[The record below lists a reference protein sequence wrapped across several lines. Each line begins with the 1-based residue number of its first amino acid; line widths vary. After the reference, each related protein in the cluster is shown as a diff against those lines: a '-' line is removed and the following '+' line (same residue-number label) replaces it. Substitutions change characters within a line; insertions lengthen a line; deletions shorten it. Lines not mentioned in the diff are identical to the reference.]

1 MASENNTTEKVDY
14 TKNLKE
20 AGEFVNDKVKPL
32 IAKVITSKSSVKEA
46 LDKVARVREDLTRQ
60 AQEELQR
67 KEEEEK
73 ALAQDVLQ
81 EENAQPSV
89 EVEETEEEQVVEEV
103 APVEKEEVKEEV
115 VEQKKPEAPAK
126 PKVEQKP
133 VQQKLSQPRTYI
145 NPDAQIGGRRDGQRP
160 QQQGN
165 FQQRPQGDRPRRPGA
180 PQGQQGG
187 YQQRPQGGTQT
198 RVFEAPPQNGANN
211 QFKKDNKKKQTSVKD
226 DNKKGLSKRDLLKKG
241 YVYEGGD
248 DEDGQIRHVKVRK
261 ANKKENFTPQAIVIE
276 HAIINTDPVAIKV
289 LSEKIGKTSTEIV
302 KKLFDMGKFATI
314 NDSIDF
320 ETAEFVALEYGIT
333 LELKQ
338 DTTAEDKLN
347 ELTHVEYGEEKMK
360 KRPPIVTIMG
370 HVDHGKTSLLDY
382 IRKSNVARGE
392 AGGITQHIGA
402 YSIEVNG
409 EKITFL
415 DTPGHQAFTAMRMRG
430 ANVTDIAVIVV
441 AADDGIMPQTVE
453 AINHAKNAGV
463 SIIIAANK
471 IDKPTAN
478 LENLKQQLAAHDVL
492 VEEWGGDVMMCPVSA
507 KTGQGVPELLEG
519 ILLVAE
525 VLDLKAVEDCPAQ
538 GSIIEAR
545 LDKGLGPVATVLVQ
559 SGTLHVSDYVV
570 AGTSIGKIR
579 SMTDFTGKRV
589 KEAKPSFAAQ
599 VQGFT
604 EVPNA
609 GDKLV
614 VVSDEKLAKEVAAER
629 AAKER
634 IEMQNRT
641 ASAKTLEDM
650 FKNVSDEE
658 VKSLAV
664 IIKADVQ
671 GSAEAMKQSL
681 LEISDKMKDDNVK
694 ISIIH
699 AGVGAISEG
708 DVNLAYTSGALILAF
723 NVKAEPKA
731 RQLAER
737 SSIEIRYYRVI
748 YEAIEDIQSALK
760 GMLAPVYKEE
770 IVGHA
775 EVRAT
780 FRISGVGVIA
790 GCYVTDGKVA
800 RTNKAR
806 LIRDN
811 IVVFDGNI
819 ASLKREK
826 SDAKEVASGYECGI
840 GLEKYGDIKE
850 GDVIEAYDMIQVK
863 NE

>member
-1 MASENNTTEKVDY
+1 
-14 TKNLKE
+14 
-20 AGEFVNDKVKPL
+20 
-32 IAKVITSKSSVKEA
+32 
-46 LDKVARVREDLTRQ
+46 
-60 AQEELQR
+60 
-67 KEEEEK
+67 
-73 ALAQDVLQ
+73 
-81 EENAQPSV
+81 
-89 EVEETEEEQVVEEV
+89 
-103 APVEKEEVKEEV
+103 
-115 VEQKKPEAPAK
+115 
-126 PKVEQKP
+126 
-133 VQQKLSQPRTYI
+133 
-145 NPDAQIGGRRDGQRP
+145 
-160 QQQGN
+160 
-165 FQQRPQGDRPRRPGA
+165 
-180 PQGQQGG
+180 
-187 YQQRPQGGTQT
+187 
-198 RVFEAPPQNGANN
+198 
-211 QFKKDNKKKQTSVKD
+211 
-226 DNKKGLSKRDLLKKG
+226 
-241 YVYEGGD
+241 
-248 DEDGQIRHVKVRK
+248 
-261 ANKKENFTPQAIVIE
+261 
-276 HAIINTDPVAIKV
+276 
-289 LSEKIGKTSTEIV
+289 
-302 KKLFDMGKFATI
+302 
-314 NDSIDF
+314 
-320 ETAEFVALEYGIT
+320 
-333 LELKQ
+333 
-338 DTTAEDKLN
+338 
-347 ELTHVEYGEEKMK
+347 
-360 KRPPIVTIMG
+360 MG

-463 SIIIAANK
+463 AIIIAANK

-478 LENLKQQLAAHDVL
+478 VENLKQQLAAHDIL
-492 VEEWGGDVMMCPVSA
+492 VEEWGGDVMLCPVSA

-525 VLDLKAVEDCPAQ
+525 VLDLKAVEDSPAQ

-570 AGTSIGKIR
+570 AGTCIGKIR

-599 VQGFT
+599 VQGFS

-634 IEMQNRT
+634 LEMQNRT
-641 ASAKTLEDM
+641 AGAKTLEDM
-650 FKNVSDEE
+650 FKDASSEE

-708 DVNLAYTSGALILAF
+708 DVNLAYTSNALILAF

-731 RQLAER
+731 RQLAEK

-748 YEAIEDIQSALK
+748 YEAIEDITAALK
-760 GMLAPVYKEE
+760 GMLAPVFKEE

-780 FRISGVGVIA
+780 FRISGVGIIA
-790 GCYVTDGKVA
+790 GCYVTDGKIS

-811 IVVFDGNI
+811 IVVFDGDI

-826 SDAKEVASGYECGI
+826 SDAKDVASGYECGI
-840 GLEKYGDIKE
+840 GLEKFGDIKE
-850 GDVIEAYDMIQVK
+850 GDIIEAYEMIQVK

>member
-89 EVEETEEEQVVEEV
+89 EVEETEEEHVVEEV

-133 VQQKLSQPRTYI
+133 VQQKPSQPRTYI

>member
-1 MASENNTTEKVDY
+1 MANENNTTEKVDY

-20 AGEFVNDKVKPL
+20 ISEFVNDKVKPL
-32 IAKVITSKSSVKEA
+32 IAKVISSKSNVKDA
-46 LDKVARVREDLTRQ
+46 LDKVALVKAELTRQ
-60 AQEELQR
+60 VQEELQR

-73 ALAQDVLQ
+73 ALSYDAAR
-81 EENAQPSV
+81 EENSQTSV
-89 EVEETEEEQVVEEV
+89 STAEQTEVETVQPETDAIQNTPEQAAEEKTETPAPV
-103 APVEKEEVKEEV
+103 APKAEI
-115 VEQKKPEAPAK
+115 
-126 PKVEQKP
+126 KP
-133 VQQKLSQPRTYI
+133 VQKPAQPRTYI
-145 NPDAQIGGRRDGQRP
+145 NPDAKIGGKRDSQRP
-160 QQQGN
+160 QGG
-165 FQQRPQGDRPRRPGA
+165 FAQRPQGDRPRRPAG
-180 PQGQQGG
+180 QGGQGGQGG
-187 YQQRPQGGTQT
+187 YAQRPQSGMQT
-198 RVFEAPPQNGANN
+198 RVFDTPPQQNANN
-211 QFKKDNKKKQTSVKD
+211 QFKKDNKKKQNGGAKD

-248 DEDGQIRHVKVRK
+248 DEDGQIRHVKVRR
-261 ANKKENFTPQAIVIE
+261 ANKKETFTPQAIVIE

-320 ETAEFVALEYGIT
+320 ETAEFVALDYGIT

-347 ELTHVEYGEEKMK
+347 ELTHVEYGEDKLK
-360 KRPPIVTIMG
+360 RRPPIVTIMG

-415 DTPGHQAFTAMRMRG
+415 DTPGHQAFTAMRRRG

-453 AINHAKNAGV
+453 AINHAKDAGV

-614 VVSDEKLAKEVAAER
+614 VVGDEKLAKEVAAER

-708 DVNLAYTSGALILAF
+708 DVNLAYTSNAIILAF

-780 FRISGVGVIA
+780 FRISGVGMIA

-811 IVVFDGNI
+811 IVVFEGNI

-840 GLEKYGDIKE
+840 GLEKFGDIKE
-850 GDVIEAYDMIQVK
+850 GDVIEAFEMIQVK

>member
-1 MASENNTTEKVDY
+1 MANENNTTEKVDY

-20 AGEFVNDKVKPL
+20 VGAFVNDKVKPL
-32 IAKVITSKSSVKEA
+32 IGRVISSKASVKET
-46 LDKVARVREDLTRQ
+46 LDKIARVKEELTRQ

-67 KEEEEK
+67 IEEEEK
-73 ALAQDVLQ
+73 ALARDAATD
-81 EENAQPSV
+81 NDRPSV
-89 EVEETEEEQVVEEV
+89 EEPEEVVEE
-103 APVEKEEVKEEV
+103 AKPEVKEEV
-115 VEQKKPEAPAK
+115 KAAEPSRPAAEKKP
-126 PKVEQKP
+126 VQKP
-133 VQQKLSQPRTYI
+133 VQPRTYI
-145 NPDAQIGGRRDGQRP
+145 NPEAKIGGRREG
-160 QQQGN
+160 
-165 FQQRPQGDRPRRPGA
+165 QRPQGDRPRRPGA
-180 PQGQQGG
+180 PGQQGG

-198 RVFEAPPQNGANN
+198 RVFEVPPQQGANS
-211 QFKKDNKKKQTSVKD
+211 QYKKDNKKKQTGAKD

-241 YVYEGGD
+241 YVYEDGD
-248 DEDGQIRHVKVRK
+248 DEEGQVRHVKVRK
-261 ANKKENFTPQAIVIE
+261 QGKKEIFTPQAIVIE
-276 HAIINTDPVAIKV
+276 HAVINTDPVAIKV
-289 LSEKIGKTSTEIV
+289 LSEKIGKSSTEIV

-320 ETAEFVALEYGIT
+320 ETAEFVALDYGIT

-360 KRPPIVTIMG
+360 RRPPIVTIMG

-478 LENLKQQLAAHDVL
+478 LESLKQQLAAHDVL

-559 SGTLHVSDYVV
+559 NGTLHVSDYVV
-570 AGTSIGKIR
+570 AGTCVGKIR

-708 DVNLAYTSGALILAF
+708 DVNLAYTSNAIILAF

-780 FRISGVGVIA
+780 FRISGVGTIA

-811 IVVFDGNI
+811 IVVFDGDI

-840 GLEKYGDIKE
+840 GLEKFGDIKE
-850 GDVIEAYDMIQVK
+850 GDVIEAYEMIQVK

>member
-1 MASENNTTEKVDY
+1 MGSENNTTEKVDY

-20 AGEFVNDKVKPL
+20 VGDFVNDKVKPL
-32 IAKVITSKSSVKEA
+32 ISKVVASKSSVKDA
-46 LDKVARVREDLTRQ
+46 LDKVARIKAELTRQ

-73 ALAQDVLQ
+73 ALARDAAR
-81 EENAQPSV
+81 EESDLPTV
-89 EVEETEEEQVVEEV
+89 EAEAEDQVEEKAEEAVV
-103 APVEKEEVKEEV
+103 EVKEEV
-115 VEQKKPEAPAK
+115 KLAPAEETPA
-126 PKVEQKP
+126 PKAEEKP
-133 VQQKLSQPRTYI
+133 VQKPSQPRTYI
-145 NPDAQIGGRRDGQRP
+145 NPEAHIGGRRDGQRP
-160 QQQGN
+160 QSN
-165 FQQRPQGDRPRRPGA
+165 FNNQRPQGDRPRRPGT
-180 PQGQQGG
+180 PVGQNG
-187 YQQRPQGGTQT
+187 YQRPQGGTQT
-198 RVFEAPPQNGANN
+198 RVFEAPPQAGANN
-211 QFKKDNKKKQTSVKD
+211 QFKKDNKKKQTGAKD

-241 YVYEGGD
+241 YVYEGGE
-248 DEDGQIRHVKVRK
+248 DEDGQVRHVKVRR
-261 ANKKENFTPQAIVIE
+261 ANKKESFTPQAIVIE
-276 HAIINTDPVAIKV
+276 HAVINTDPVAIKV

-320 ETAEFVALEYGIT
+320 ETAEFVALDYGIT
-333 LELKQ
+333 LELKL

-347 ELTHVEYGEEKMK
+347 ELTHVEYSQDKLK

-402 YSIEVNG
+402 YSIEING

-415 DTPGHQAFTAMRMRG
+415 DTPGHQAFTAMRRRG

-453 AINHAKNAGV
+453 AINHAKDAGV

-478 LENLKQQLAAHDVL
+478 LENLKQQLAAHDIL

-570 AGTSIGKIR
+570 AGTCIGKIR
-579 SMTDFTGKRV
+579 SMTDFTGKRI

-614 VVSDEKLAKEVAAER
+614 VVGDEKLAKEVAAER
-629 AAKER
+629 AAKEKL
-634 IEMQNRT
+634 EMQNRT

-708 DVNLAYTSGALILAF
+708 DVNLAYTSNAIILAF

-780 FRISGVGVIA
+780 FRISGVGLIA
-790 GCYVTDGKVA
+790 GCYVTDGKIA
-800 RTNKAR
+800 RANKAR

-811 IVVFDGNI
+811 IVVFDGEI

-826 SDAKEVASGYECGI
+826 SDAKDVASGYECGV
-840 GLEKYGDIKE
+840 GLEKFGDIKV
-850 GDVIEAYDMIQVK
+850 GDVIEAYEMIQVK

>member
-1 MASENNTTEKVDY
+1 MANENNTTEKVDY

-20 AGEFVNDKVKPL
+20 VGVFVNDKVKPL
-32 IAKVITSKSSVKEA
+32 IGRVIASKTSVKEA
-46 LDKVARVREDLTRQ
+46 LDKIARVKEDLTRQ

-73 ALAQDVLQ
+73 ALAPDAASD
-81 EENAQPSV
+81 ENQPSV
-89 EVEETEEEQVVEEV
+89 EEHEEEKAEVEEV
-103 APVEKEEVKEEV
+103 AEKAVEEVKPEVKEET
-115 VEQKKPEAPAK
+115 KPEAPAK
-126 PKVEQKP
+126 PVAEQKP
-133 VQQKLSQPRTYI
+133 VRKPAQPPRTYI
-145 NPDAQIGGRRDGQRP
+145 NPDAQINGGRREGQRP
-160 QQQGN
+160 QGN
-165 FQQRPQGDRPRRPGA
+165 FQQRPQGDKPRRQGA
-180 PQGQQGG
+180 PGTQGN

-198 RVFEAPPQNGANN
+198 RVFEVPPQQGANS
-211 QFKKDNKKKQTSVKD
+211 QYKKDNKKKQTGVKD

-241 YVYEGGD
+241 YVFEGGD
-248 DEDGQIRHVKVRK
+248 DEEGQVRHVKVRK
-261 ANKKENFTPQAIVIE
+261 QGKKEVFTPQAIVIE

-289 LSEKIGKTSTEIV
+289 LSEKIGKSSTEIV

-320 ETAEFVALEYGIT
+320 ETAEFVALDYGIT

-360 KRPPIVTIMG
+360 RRPPIVTIMG

-559 SGTLHVSDYVV
+559 NGTLHVSDYVV
-570 AGTSIGKIR
+570 AGTCIGKIR

-641 ASAKTLEDM
+641 AGAKTLEDM

-681 LEISDKMKDDNVK
+681 LEVSDKMKDDNVK

-699 AGVGAISEG
+699 SGVGAISEG
-708 DVNLAYTSGALILAF
+708 DVNLAYTSNAIILAF

-737 SSIEIRYYRVI
+737 NSIEIRYYRVI

-780 FRISGVGVIA
+780 FRISGVGTIA

-826 SDAKEVASGYECGI
+826 SDAKDVASGYECGI

-850 GDVIEAYDMIQVK
+850 GDVIEAYEMIQVK

>member
-1 MASENNTTEKVDY
+1 MANENNTTEKVDY

-20 AGEFVNDKVKPL
+20 VGAFVNDKVKPL
-32 IAKVITSKSSVKEA
+32 IGRVISSKASVKET
-46 LDKVARVREDLTRQ
+46 LDKIARVKEELTRQ

-67 KEEEEK
+67 IEEEEK
-73 ALAQDVLQ
+73 ALARDAATD
-81 EENAQPSV
+81 NDRPSV
-89 EVEETEEEQVVEEV
+89 EEPEEVVEE
-103 APVEKEEVKEEV
+103 AKPEVKEEV
-115 VEQKKPEAPAK
+115 KAAEPSRPAAEKKP
-126 PKVEQKP
+126 VQKP
-133 VQQKLSQPRTYI
+133 VQPRTYI
-145 NPDAQIGGRRDGQRP
+145 NPEAKIGGRREG
-160 QQQGN
+160 
-165 FQQRPQGDRPRRPGA
+165 QRPQGDRPRRPGA
-180 PQGQQGG
+180 PGQQGG

-198 RVFEAPPQNGANN
+198 RVFEVPPQQGANS
-211 QFKKDNKKKQTSVKD
+211 QYKKDNKKKQTGAKD

-241 YVYEGGD
+241 YVYEDGD
-248 DEDGQIRHVKVRK
+248 DEEGQVRHVKVRK
-261 ANKKENFTPQAIVIE
+261 QGKKEIFTPQAIVIE
-276 HAIINTDPVAIKV
+276 HAVINTDPVAIKV
-289 LSEKIGKTSTEIV
+289 LSEKIGKSSTEIV

-320 ETAEFVALEYGIT
+320 ETAEFVALDYGIT

-360 KRPPIVTIMG
+360 RRPPIVTIMG

-478 LENLKQQLAAHDVL
+478 LESLKQQLAAHDVL

-559 SGTLHVSDYVV
+559 NGTLHVSDYVV
-570 AGTSIGKIR
+570 AGTCVGKIR

-708 DVNLAYTSGALILAF
+708 DVNLAYTSNAIILAF

-780 FRISGVGVIA
+780 FRISGVGTIA

-811 IVVFDGNI
+811 IVVFDGEI

-840 GLEKYGDIKE
+840 GLEKFGDIKE
-850 GDVIEAYDMIQVK
+850 GDVIEAYEMIQVK

>member
-1 MASENNTTEKVDY
+1 MANENNTTEKVDY

-20 AGEFVNDKVKPL
+20 VGDFVNDKVKPL
-32 IAKVITSKSSVKEA
+32 IAKVIASKASVKDA
-46 LDKVARVREDLTRQ
+46 LDKVAEIKAELTRQ

-67 KEEEEK
+67 IEEEEK
-73 ALAQDVLQ
+73 ALAG
-81 EENAQPSV
+81 ETA
-89 EVEETEEEQVVEEV
+89 VEESSQPTVDTEETPEKSVAETVETPEEAKTEVKEKVKTTAPVEEV
-103 APVEKEEVKEEV
+103 KAPRKEERPV
-115 VEQKKPEAPAK
+115 
-126 PKVEQKP
+126 QKP
-133 VQQKLSQPRTYI
+133 SQPRTYI

-160 QQQGN
+160 QGAYN
-165 FQQRPQGDRPRRPGA
+165 NQRPQGDKPRRPGA
-180 PQGQQGG
+180 LQGQQGG
-187 YQQRPQGGTQT
+187 YQRPQSGMQT
-198 RVFEAPPQNGANN
+198 RVFEAPVQANNNN
-211 QFKKDNKKKQTSVKD
+211 QFKKDNKKKQGVKD

-248 DEDGQIRHVKVRK
+248 DEDGQVRHVKVRK
-261 ANKKENFTPQAIVIE
+261 TGKKEVFTPQAIVIE
-276 HAIINTDPVAIKV
+276 HAVINTDPVAIKV

-320 ETAEFVALEYGIT
+320 ETAEFVSLDYGIT

-347 ELTHVEYGEEKMK
+347 ELTHVEYSEDKMK

-415 DTPGHQAFTAMRMRG
+415 DTPGHQAFTAMRRRG

-453 AINHAKNAGV
+453 AINHAKDAGV

-570 AGTSIGKIR
+570 AGTCIGKIR

-708 DVNLAYTSGALILAF
+708 DVNLAYTSNAIILAF

-760 GMLAPVYKEE
+760 GMLEPVYKEE

-780 FRISGVGVIA
+780 FRISGVGLIA

-826 SDAKEVASGYECGI
+826 SDAKEVAGGYECGI
-840 GLEKYGDIKE
+840 GLEKFGDIKE
-850 GDVIEAYDMIQVK
+850 GDIIEAYEMIQVK

>member
-1 MASENNTTEKVDY
+1 MGSENNTTEKVDY

-20 AGEFVNDKVKPL
+20 VGDFVNAKVKPL
-32 IAKVITSKSSVKEA
+32 ISQVISSKSSIREA
-46 LDKVARVREDLTRQ
+46 LDKVARIKAELTRQ
-60 AQEELQR
+60 AQEELER
-67 KEEEEK
+67 LEEEEK
-73 ALAQDVLQ
+73 ALQAETAQDD
-81 EENAQPSV
+81 AQPSV
-89 EVEETEEEQVVEEV
+89 DENKAEEVAKAEEIQETVPETVAVEET
-103 APVEKEEVKEEV
+103 AKEEPTPERSEKPAEV
-115 VEQKKPEAPAK
+115 VRPQAK
-126 PKVEQKP
+126 P
-133 VQQKLSQPRTYI
+133 SQPRTYI
-145 NPDAQIGGRRDGQRP
+145 NPDAQLGGRRDGQRP
-160 QQQGN
+160 QGGYQK
-165 FQQRPQGDRPRRPGA
+165 PQGDNRPPRRPGM
-180 PQGQQGG
+180 PGTQGG
-187 YQQRPQGGTQT
+187 YQKPQGGSQT
-198 RVFEAPPQNGANN
+198 RVFEVPAQTANS
-211 QFKKDNKKKQTSVKD
+211 QYKKDNKKKQSGAKD

-248 DEDGQIRHVKVRK
+248 EDDGQVRHVKVRR
-261 ANKKENFTPQAIVIE
+261 ANKKESFTPQAIVIE
-276 HAIINTDPVAIKV
+276 HAVINTDPVAIKV

-347 ELTHVEYGEEKMK
+347 ELTQVEYGEEKMK
-360 KRPPIVTIMG
+360 RRPPIVTIMG

-471 IDKPTAN
+471 IDKPTADI
-478 LENLKQQLAAHDVL
+478 ENLKQQLAAHDVL
-492 VEEWGGDVMMCPVSA
+492 VEEWGGDVMLCPVSA

-559 SGTLHVSDYVV
+559 NGTLHVSDYVV
-570 AGTSIGKIR
+570 AGTCIGKIR

-614 VVSDEKLAKEVAAER
+614 VVGDEKLAKEVAAER

-641 ASAKTLEDM
+641 AGAKTLEDM

-681 LEISDKMKDDNVK
+681 LEISDKMKEDNVK

-699 AGVGAISEG
+699 SGVGAISEG
-708 DVNLAYTSGALILAF
+708 DVNLAYTSNAIILAF

-737 SSIEIRYYRVI
+737 NSIEIRYYRVI

-760 GMLAPVYKEE
+760 GMLAPVFKEE

-780 FRISGVGVIA
+780 FRISGVGTIA

-840 GLEKYGDIKE
+840 GLEKFGDIKE
-850 GDVIEAYDMIQVK
+850 GDVIEAYEMIQVK

>member
-126 PKVEQKP
+126 PKVEQKL
-133 VQQKLSQPRTYI
+133 VQQKPSQPRTYI
-145 NPDAQIGGRRDGQRP
+145 NPDAQIGGRREGQRP

-211 QFKKDNKKKQTSVKD
+211 QFKKDNKKKQTNVKD

>member
-115 VEQKKPEAPAK
+115 VEHKKPEAPAK
-126 PKVEQKP
+126 PNVEQKP
-133 VQQKLSQPRTYI
+133 VQQKPSQPRTYI

-211 QFKKDNKKKQTSVKD
+211 QFKKDNKKKQTNVKD

>member
-1 MASENNTTEKVDY
+1 MANENNTTEKVDY

-20 AGEFVNDKVKPL
+20 VGDFVNDKVKPL
-32 IAKVITSKSSVKEA
+32 IAKVIASKASVKDA
-46 LDKVARVREDLTRQ
+46 LDKVAEIKAELTRQ

-67 KEEEEK
+67 IEEEEK
-73 ALAQDVLQ
+73 ALAG
-81 EENAQPSV
+81 ETA
-89 EVEETEEEQVVEEV
+89 VEESSQPTVDTEETLEESVAETVETPEE
-103 APVEKEEVKEEV
+103 AKTEVKEEV
-115 VEQKKPEAPAK
+115 KTTAPVEEVKAPRKEERPVHKP
-126 PKVEQKP
+126 
-133 VQQKLSQPRTYI
+133 SQPRTYI

-160 QQQGN
+160 QGAYN
-165 FQQRPQGDRPRRPGA
+165 NQRPQGDKPRRPGA

-187 YQQRPQGGTQT
+187 YQRPQSGMQT
-198 RVFEAPPQNGANN
+198 RVFEAPVQANNNN
-211 QFKKDNKKKQTSVKD
+211 QFKKDNKKKQGVKD

-248 DEDGQIRHVKVRK
+248 DEDGQVRHVKVRK
-261 ANKKENFTPQAIVIE
+261 TGKKEVFTPQAIVIE
-276 HAIINTDPVAIKV
+276 HAVINTDPVAIKV

-320 ETAEFVALEYGIT
+320 DTAEFVALDYGIT

-347 ELTHVEYGEEKMK
+347 ELTHVEYSEDKMK

-415 DTPGHQAFTAMRMRG
+415 DTPGHQAFTAMRRRG

-453 AINHAKNAGV
+453 AINHAKDAGV

-570 AGTSIGKIR
+570 AGTCIGKIR

-708 DVNLAYTSGALILAF
+708 DVNLAYTSNAIILAF

-760 GMLAPVYKEE
+760 GMLEPVYKEE

-780 FRISGVGVIA
+780 FRISGVGLIA

-811 IVVFDGNI
+811 IVVFYGNI

-840 GLEKYGDIKE
+840 GLEKFGDIKE
-850 GDVIEAYDMIQVK
+850 GDVIEAYEMIQVK

>member
-81 EENAQPSV
+81 EKNAQPSV

-103 APVEKEEVKEEV
+103 ALVEKEEVKEEV

-133 VQQKLSQPRTYI
+133 VQQKPSQPRTYI

-211 QFKKDNKKKQTSVKD
+211 QFKKDNKKKQTNVKD

-811 IVVFDGNI
+811 IIVFDGNI

>member
-1 MASENNTTEKVDY
+1 MANENNTTEKVDY

-20 AGEFVNDKVKPL
+20 VGAFVNDKVKPL
-32 IAKVITSKSSVKEA
+32 IGRVIASKTCVKEA
-46 LDKVARVREDLTRQ
+46 LDKIARVKEDLTRQ

-73 ALAQDVLQ
+73 ALAPDAASD
-81 EENAQPSV
+81 ENQPSV
-89 EVEETEEEQVVEEV
+89 VEPEEEKAEVEEV
-103 APVEKEEVKEEV
+103 AEKSVEEVKPEVKEET
-115 VEQKKPEAPAK
+115 KPEAPAK
-126 PKVEQKP
+126 PVAEQKP
-133 VQQKLSQPRTYI
+133 VQKPAQPPRTYI
-145 NPDAQIGGRRDGQRP
+145 NPDAQINGGRREGQRP
-160 QQQGN
+160 QGN
-165 FQQRPQGDRPRRPGA
+165 FQQRPQGDKPRRQGA
-180 PQGQQGG
+180 PGTQGN

-198 RVFEAPPQNGANN
+198 RVFEVPPQQGANS
-211 QFKKDNKKKQTSVKD
+211 QYKKDNKKKQTGVKD

-241 YVYEGGD
+241 YVFEGGD
-248 DEDGQIRHVKVRK
+248 DEEGQVRHVKVRK
-261 ANKKENFTPQAIVIE
+261 QGKKEVFTPQAIVIE

-289 LSEKIGKTSTEIV
+289 LSEKIGKSSTEIV

-320 ETAEFVALEYGIT
+320 ETAEFVALDYGIT

-360 KRPPIVTIMG
+360 RRPPIVTIMG

-559 SGTLHVSDYVV
+559 NGTLHVSDYVV
-570 AGTSIGKIR
+570 AGTCIGKIR

-641 ASAKTLEDM
+641 AGAKTLEDM

-681 LEISDKMKDDNVK
+681 LEVSDKMKDDNVK

-699 AGVGAISEG
+699 SGVGAISEG
-708 DVNLAYTSGALILAF
+708 DVNLAYTSNAIILAF

-737 SSIEIRYYRVI
+737 NSIEIRYYRVI

-780 FRISGVGVIA
+780 FRISGVGTIA

-826 SDAKEVASGYECGI
+826 SDAKDVASGYECGI

-850 GDVIEAYDMIQVK
+850 GDVIEAYEMIQVK

>member
-20 AGEFVNDKVKPL
+20 VGDFVNGKVKPL
-32 IAKVITSKSSVKEA
+32 IARVVASRTNVREA
-46 LDKVARVREDLTRQ
+46 LGKIAQVKAELIRQ

-67 KEEEEK
+67 IEDEKNAATKQPAPEEVSTTTAEEHT
-73 ALAQDVLQ
+73 Q
-81 EENAQPSV
+81 EEAPEAV
-89 EVEETEEEQVVEEV
+89 KADETP
-103 APVEKEEVKEEV
+103 AEEVKPVEV
-115 VEQKKPEAPAK
+115 KQPEAP
-126 PKVEQKP
+126 VVQEKP
-133 VQQKLSQPRTYI
+133 VQKPAPTRTYI
-145 NPDAQIGGRRDGQRP
+145 NPDAQLGQRRDGQRP
-160 QQQGN
+160 QGGFQPRQQ
-165 FQQRPQGDRPRRPGA
+165 QGDRPRRPGA
-180 PQGQQGG
+180 QGAQGG

-198 RVFEAPPQNGANN
+198 RVFELPPQQGAGS
-211 QFKKDNKKKQTSVKD
+211 QYKKDAKKKQSGSKD

-248 DEDGQIRHVKVRK
+248 DEDGQVRHVKVRK
-261 ANKKENFTPQAIVIE
+261 GGKKETFTPQAIVIE
-276 HAIINTDPVAIKV
+276 HAVINTDPVAIKV
-289 LSEKIGKTSTEIV
+289 LSEKIGKSSTEIV

-320 ETAEFVALEYGIT
+320 ETAEFVALDYGIT

-347 ELTHVEYGEEKMK
+347 ELTQIEYSEDKLK
-360 KRPPIVTIMG
+360 RRPPIVTIMG

-463 SIIIAANK
+463 AIIIAANK

-478 LENLKQQLAAHDVL
+478 VENLKQQLAAHDIL
-492 VEEWGGDVMMCPVSA
+492 VEEWGGDVMLCPVSA

-525 VLDLKAVEDCPAQ
+525 VLDLKAVEDSPAQ

-570 AGTSIGKIR
+570 AGTCIGKIR

-599 VQGFT
+599 VQGFS

-614 VVSDEKLAKEVAAER
+614 VVGDEKLAKEVAAER

-641 ASAKTLEDM
+641 ASARTLEDM
-650 FKNVSDEE
+650 FKDASSED

-708 DVNLAYTSGALILAF
+708 DVNLAYTSNALILAF

-748 YEAIEDIQSALK
+748 YEAIEDITAALK
-760 GMLAPVYKEE
+760 GMLAPVFKEE

-780 FRISGVGVIA
+780 FRISGVGTIA
-790 GCYVTDGKVA
+790 GCYVTDGKIS

-811 IVVFDGNI
+811 IVVFDGDI

-826 SDAKEVASGYECGI
+826 SDAKDVASGYECGI
-840 GLEKYGDIKE
+840 GLEKFGDIKE
-850 GDVIEAYDMIQVK
+850 GDIIEAYEMIQVK

>member
-20 AGEFVNDKVKPL
+20 VGDFVSDKVKPL
-32 IAKVITSKSSVKEA
+32 IARVVSSRTNVREA
-46 LDKVARVREDLTRQ
+46 LAKIAQVKAELIRQ

-67 KEEEEK
+67 IEDEKNAAAKQEAPEGVSTTTAEENK
-73 ALAQDVLQ
+73 Q
-81 EENAQPSV
+81 EEAPA
-89 EVEETEEEQVVEEV
+89 VVEEAV
-103 APVEKEEVKEEV
+103 KESPAEETAQAEHIQPAAPVAQE
-115 VEQKKPEAPAK
+115 
-126 PKVEQKP
+126 KP
-133 VQQKLSQPRTYI
+133 VQKPAQKRTYI
-145 NPDAQIGGRRDGQRP
+145 NPEAQLGQRHDGQR
-160 QQQGN
+160 QSGGY
-165 FQQRPQGDRPRRPGA
+165 QQRQPQGDRPRRPAGT
-180 PQGQQGG
+180 QGG
-187 YQQRPQGGTQT
+187 YQPRPQGSTQT
-198 RVFEAPPQNGANN
+198 RVFDIPPQNGGS
-211 QFKKDNKKKQTSVKD
+211 QYKKDAKKKQSGAKD

-248 DEDGQIRHVKVRK
+248 DEDGQVRHVKVRK
-261 ANKKENFTPQAIVIE
+261 GGKKEVFTPQAIVIE

-289 LSEKIGKTSTEIV
+289 LSEKIGKSSTEIV

-320 ETAEFVALEYGIT
+320 ETAEFVALDYGIT
-333 LELKQ
+333 LELRQ

-347 ELTHVEYGEEKMK
+347 ELTHVEYSEDKLR

-463 SIIIAANK
+463 AIIIAANK

-478 LENLKQQLAAHDVL
+478 LDNLKQQLAAHDVL
-492 VEEWGGDVMMCPVSA
+492 VEEWGGDVMLCPVSA
-507 KTGQGVPELLEG
+507 KTGQGVPELLEA
-519 ILLVAE
+519 ILLAAD
-525 VLDLKAVEDCPAQ
+525 VLELKAVEDCPAQ

-570 AGTSIGKIR
+570 AGTCIGKIR
-579 SMTDFTGKRV
+579 SMTDFTGKRI

-599 VQGFT
+599 VQGFS

-614 VVSDEKLAKEVAAER
+614 VVGDEKLAKEVAAER

-641 ASAKTLEDM
+641 AGARTLEDM
-650 FKNVSDEE
+650 FKDASSED

-708 DVNLAYTSGALILAF
+708 DVNLAYTSNALILAF

-748 YEAIEDIQSALK
+748 YEAIDDITAALK
-760 GMLAPVYKEE
+760 GMLAPVFREE

-780 FRISGVGVIA
+780 FRISGVGLIA
-790 GCYVTDGKVA
+790 GCYVTDGKIA

-811 IVVFDGNI
+811 IVVFDGDI

-826 SDAKEVASGYECGI
+826 NDAKEVASGYECGV
-840 GLEKYGDIKE
+840 GLEKFGDIKE
-850 GDVIEAYDMIQVK
+850 GDIIEAYEMIQVK

>member
-115 VEQKKPEAPAK
+115 VEQNKPEAPAK

-133 VQQKLSQPRTYI
+133 VQQKPSQPRTYI

>member
-1 MASENNTTEKVDY
+1 MANENNTTEKVDY

-20 AGEFVNDKVKPL
+20 VGDFVNDKVKPL
-32 IAKVITSKSSVKEA
+32 IAKVIASKASVKDA
-46 LDKVARVREDLTRQ
+46 LDKVAEIKAELTRQ

-67 KEEEEK
+67 IEEEEK
-73 ALAQDVLQ
+73 ALAG
-81 EENAQPSV
+81 ETA
-89 EVEETEEEQVVEEV
+89 VEESSQPTVDTEETPEESVAETVETPEE
-103 APVEKEEVKEEV
+103 AKTEVKEEV
-115 VEQKKPEAPAK
+115 KTTAPVEEVKAPRKEERPVHKP
-126 PKVEQKP
+126 
-133 VQQKLSQPRTYI
+133 SQPRTYI

-160 QQQGN
+160 QGAYN
-165 FQQRPQGDRPRRPGA
+165 NQRPQGDKPRRPGA
-180 PQGQQGG
+180 TQGQQGG
-187 YQQRPQGGTQT
+187 YQRPQSGMQT
-198 RVFEAPPQNGANN
+198 RVFEAPVQANNNN
-211 QFKKDNKKKQTSVKD
+211 QFKKDNKKKQGVKD

-248 DEDGQIRHVKVRK
+248 DEDGQVRHVKVRK
-261 ANKKENFTPQAIVIE
+261 TGKKEVFTPQAIVIE
-276 HAIINTDPVAIKV
+276 HAVINTDPVAIKV

-320 ETAEFVALEYGIT
+320 DTAEFVALDYGIT

-347 ELTHVEYGEEKMK
+347 ELTHVEYSEDKMK

-415 DTPGHQAFTAMRMRG
+415 DTPGHQAFTAMRRRG

-453 AINHAKNAGV
+453 AINHAKDAGV

-570 AGTSIGKIR
+570 AGTCIGKIR

-708 DVNLAYTSGALILAF
+708 DVNLAYTSNAIILAF

-760 GMLAPVYKEE
+760 GMLEPVYKEE

-780 FRISGVGVIA
+780 FRISGVGLIA

-840 GLEKYGDIKE
+840 GLEKFGDIKE
-850 GDVIEAYDMIQVK
+850 GDVIEAYEMIQVK

>member
-1 MASENNTTEKVDY
+1 
-14 TKNLKE
+14 
-20 AGEFVNDKVKPL
+20 
-32 IAKVITSKSSVKEA
+32 
-46 LDKVARVREDLTRQ
+46 
-60 AQEELQR
+60 
-67 KEEEEK
+67 
-73 ALAQDVLQ
+73 
-81 EENAQPSV
+81 
-89 EVEETEEEQVVEEV
+89 
-103 APVEKEEVKEEV
+103 
-115 VEQKKPEAPAK
+115 
-126 PKVEQKP
+126 
-133 VQQKLSQPRTYI
+133 
-145 NPDAQIGGRRDGQRP
+145 
-160 QQQGN
+160 
-165 FQQRPQGDRPRRPGA
+165 
-180 PQGQQGG
+180 
-187 YQQRPQGGTQT
+187 
-198 RVFEAPPQNGANN
+198 
-211 QFKKDNKKKQTSVKD
+211 
-226 DNKKGLSKRDLLKKG
+226 
-241 YVYEGGD
+241 
-248 DEDGQIRHVKVRK
+248 
-261 ANKKENFTPQAIVIE
+261 
-276 HAIINTDPVAIKV
+276 
-289 LSEKIGKTSTEIV
+289 
-302 KKLFDMGKFATI
+302 
-314 NDSIDF
+314 
-320 ETAEFVALEYGIT
+320 
-333 LELKQ
+333 
-338 DTTAEDKLN
+338 
-347 ELTHVEYGEEKMK
+347 MK

-415 DTPGHQAFTAMRMRG
+415 DTPGHQAFTAMRRRG

-453 AINHAKNAGV
+453 AINHAKDAGV

-570 AGTSIGKIR
+570 AGTCIGKIR

-708 DVNLAYTSGALILAF
+708 DVNLAYTSNAIILAF

-760 GMLAPVYKEE
+760 GMLEPVYKEE

-780 FRISGVGVIA
+780 FRISGVGLIA

-826 SDAKEVASGYECGI
+826 SDAKEVVSGYECGI
-840 GLEKYGDIKE
+840 GLEKFGDIKE
-850 GDVIEAYDMIQVK
+850 GDVIEAYEMIQVK

>member
-1 MASENNTTEKVDY
+1 MANENNTTEKVDY

-20 AGEFVNDKVKPL
+20 VGAFVNDKVKPL
-32 IAKVITSKSSVKEA
+32 IGRVISSKASVKET
-46 LDKVARVREDLTRQ
+46 LDKIARVKEELTRQ

-67 KEEEEK
+67 IEEEEK
-73 ALAQDVLQ
+73 ALARDAATD
-81 EENAQPSV
+81 NDRPSV
-89 EVEETEEEQVVEEV
+89 EEPEEVVEE
-103 APVEKEEVKEEV
+103 AKPEVKEEV
-115 VEQKKPEAPAK
+115 KAAEPSRPAAEKKP
-126 PKVEQKP
+126 VQKP
-133 VQQKLSQPRTYI
+133 VQPRTYI
-145 NPDAQIGGRRDGQRP
+145 NPEAKIGGRREG
-160 QQQGN
+160 
-165 FQQRPQGDRPRRPGA
+165 QRPQGDRPRRPGA
-180 PQGQQGG
+180 PGQQGG
-187 YQQRPQGGTQT
+187 YQQRPKGGTQT
-198 RVFEAPPQNGANN
+198 RVFEVPPQQGANS
-211 QFKKDNKKKQTSVKD
+211 QYKKDNKKKQTGAKD

-241 YVYEGGD
+241 YVYEDGD
-248 DEDGQIRHVKVRK
+248 DEEGQVRHVKVRK
-261 ANKKENFTPQAIVIE
+261 QGKKEIFTPQAIVIE
-276 HAIINTDPVAIKV
+276 HAVINTDPVAIKV
-289 LSEKIGKTSTEIV
+289 LSEKIGKSSTEIV

-320 ETAEFVALEYGIT
+320 ETAEFVALDYGIT

-360 KRPPIVTIMG
+360 RRPPIVTIMG

-478 LENLKQQLAAHDVL
+478 LESLKQQLAAHDVL

-559 SGTLHVSDYVV
+559 NGTLHVSDYVV
-570 AGTSIGKIR
+570 AGTCVGKIR

-708 DVNLAYTSGALILAF
+708 DVNLAYTSNAIILAF

-780 FRISGVGVIA
+780 FRISGVGTIA

-811 IVVFDGNI
+811 IVVFDGDI

-840 GLEKYGDIKE
+840 GLEKFGDIKE
-850 GDVIEAYDMIQVK
+850 GDVIEAYEMIQVK

>member
-20 AGEFVNDKVKPL
+20 VGDFVNGKVKPL
-32 IAKVITSKSSVKEA
+32 IARVVSSRTNVREA
-46 LDKVARVREDLTRQ
+46 LGKIAQVKAELIRQ

-67 KEEEEK
+67 IEDEK
-73 ALAQDVLQ
+73 NAATKQD
-81 EENAQPSV
+81 AP
-89 EVEETEEEQVVEEV
+89 EEV
-103 APVEKEEVKEEV
+103 STPAAEEIKHE
-115 VEQKKPEAPAK
+115 EAPAVVK
-126 PKVEQKP
+126 DVAKESPAEEVRLLEPKQPAAPVAQEKP
-133 VQQKLSQPRTYI
+133 VQKPAHTRTYI
-145 NPDAQIGGRRDGQRP
+145 NPEAQLGQRREG
-160 QQQGN
+160 QRQQGG
-165 FQQRPQGDRPRRPGA
+165 FQPRQQGDRPRRPNGT
-180 PQGQQGG
+180 QGG
-187 YQQRPQGGTQT
+187 FQPRTQGGTQT
-198 RVFEAPPQNGANN
+198 RVFEMPPQQGAAN
-211 QFKKDNKKKQTSVKD
+211 QYKKDAKKKQSGSKD

-248 DEDGQIRHVKVRK
+248 DEDGQVRHVKVRRGG
-261 ANKKENFTPQAIVIE
+261 KKEVFTPQAIVIE
-276 HAIINTDPVAIKV
+276 HAVINTDPVAIKV
-289 LSEKIGKTSTEIV
+289 LSEKIGKSSTEIV

-347 ELTHVEYGEEKMK
+347 ELTHIEYSEDKLK
-360 KRPPIVTIMG
+360 RRPPIVTIMG

-463 SIIIAANK
+463 AIIIAANK

-478 LENLKQQLAAHDVL
+478 VENLKQQLAAHDIL
-492 VEEWGGDVMMCPVSA
+492 VEEWGGDVMLCPVSA

-525 VLDLKAVEDCPAQ
+525 VLDLKAVEDSPAQ

-570 AGTSIGKIR
+570 AGTCIGKIR

-599 VQGFT
+599 VQGFS

-641 ASAKTLEDM
+641 AGAKTLEDM
-650 FKNVSDEE
+650 FKDASSEE

-708 DVNLAYTSGALILAF
+708 DVNLAYTSNALILAF

-748 YEAIEDIQSALK
+748 YEAIEDITAALK
-760 GMLAPVYKEE
+760 GMLAPVFKEE

-780 FRISGVGVIA
+780 FRISGVGIIA
-790 GCYVTDGKVA
+790 GCYVTDGKIS

-811 IVVFDGNI
+811 IVVFDGDI

-826 SDAKEVASGYECGI
+826 SDAKDVASGYECGI
-840 GLEKYGDIKE
+840 GLEKFGDIKE
-850 GDVIEAYDMIQVK
+850 GDIIEAYEMIQVK

>member
-67 KEEEEK
+67 KDEEEK

-133 VQQKLSQPRTYI
+133 VQQKPSQPRTYI

-211 QFKKDNKKKQTSVKD
+211 QFKKDNKKKQTNVKD

>member
-1 MASENNTTEKVDY
+1 MANENNTNEKVDY
-14 TKNLKE
+14 TRNLKE
-20 AGEFVNDKVKPL
+20 VGAFVNDKVKPL
-32 IAKVITSKSSVKEA
+32 IGRVVSSKASVKEA
-46 LDKVARVREDLTRQ
+46 LDKIARVKEDLTRQ

-67 KEEEEK
+67 IEEEEK
-73 ALAQDVLQ
+73 ALARAAT
-81 EENAQPSV
+81 EENAPSV
-89 EVEETEEEQVVEEV
+89 EEPEEEKTQAEEV
-103 APVEKEEVKEEV
+103 AEEVKPEVKEE
-115 VEQKKPEAPAK
+115 AK
-126 PKVEQKP
+126 PVEPARPAVEEKHVQKP
-133 VQQKLSQPRTYI
+133 VQPRTYI
-145 NPDAQIGGRRDGQRP
+145 NPEAQIGGRREGQRP
-160 QQQGN
+160 QGGS
-165 FQQRPQGDRPRRPGA
+165 QQRPQGDRPRRPGA
-180 PQGQQGG
+180 PGQQGG

-198 RVFEAPPQNGANN
+198 RVFDVPPQQGANS
-211 QFKKDNKKKQTSVKD
+211 QYKKDNKKKQTGAKD

-248 DEDGQIRHVKVRK
+248 DEEGQVRHVKVRK
-261 ANKKENFTPQAIVIE
+261 QGKKEIFTPQAIVIE
-276 HAIINTDPVAIKV
+276 HAVINTDPVAIKV
-289 LSEKIGKTSTEIV
+289 LSEKIGKSSTEIV

-320 ETAEFVALEYGIT
+320 ETAEFVALDYGIT

-360 KRPPIVTIMG
+360 RRPPIVTIMG

-441 AADDGIMPQTVE
+441 AADDGIMPQTIE

-478 LENLKQQLAAHDVL
+478 LESLKQQLAAHDVL
-492 VEEWGGDVMMCPVSA
+492 VEEWGGDVMLCPVSA

-559 SGTLHVSDYVV
+559 NGTLHVSDYVV
-570 AGTSIGKIR
+570 AGTCIGKIR

-641 ASAKTLEDM
+641 AGAKTLEDM
-650 FKNVSDEE
+650 FKNVSDED

-699 AGVGAISEG
+699 SGVGAISEG
-708 DVNLAYTSGALILAF
+708 DVNLAYTSNAIILAF

-737 SSIEIRYYRVI
+737 NSIEIRYYRVI

-780 FRISGVGVIA
+780 FRISGVGTIA
-790 GCYVTDGKVA
+790 GCYVTDGKIA

-811 IVVFDGNI
+811 IVVFDGEI

-826 SDAKEVASGYECGI
+826 SDAKEVASGYECGV
-840 GLEKYGDIKE
+840 GLEKFGDIKE
-850 GDVIEAYDMIQVK
+850 GDVIEAYEMIQVK

>member
-1 MASENNTTEKVDY
+1 MANENNTTEKVDY

-20 AGEFVNDKVKPL
+20 VGAFVNDKVKPL
-32 IAKVITSKSSVKEA
+32 IGRVISSKASVKEA
-46 LDKVARVREDLTRQ
+46 LDKIARVKEELTRQ

-67 KEEEEK
+67 IEEEEK
-73 ALAQDVLQ
+73 ALARD
-81 EENAQPSV
+81 AATDDDRPSV
-89 EVEETEEEQVVEEV
+89 EEPEEEKAEPEEVVEEAV
-103 APVEKEEVKEEV
+103 PEVKEEV
-115 VEQKKPEAPAK
+115 KAEEPAK
-126 PKVEQKP
+126 PAVEEKPVQKP
-133 VQQKLSQPRTYI
+133 VQPRTYI
-145 NPDAQIGGRRDGQRP
+145 NPEAQIGGRREGQRP
-160 QQQGN
+160 QGGS
-165 FQQRPQGDRPRRPGA
+165 QQRPQGDRPRRPGA
-180 PQGQQGG
+180 PGQQGG
-187 YQQRPQGGTQT
+187 YQPRPLGGTQT
-198 RVFEAPPQNGANN
+198 RVFEVPPQQGTNS
-211 QFKKDNKKKQTSVKD
+211 QFKKDNKKKQTGVKD

-248 DEDGQIRHVKVRK
+248 DEEGQVRHVRVRK
-261 ANKKENFTPQAIVIE
+261 QGKKEIFTPQAIVIE

-289 LSEKIGKTSTEIV
+289 LSEKIGKSSTEIV

-320 ETAEFVALEYGIT
+320 ETAEFVALDYGIT

-347 ELTHVEYGEEKMK
+347 ELTQVEYGEEKMK
-360 KRPPIVTIMG
+360 RRPPIVTIMG

-478 LENLKQQLAAHDVL
+478 LESLKQQLAAHDVL
-492 VEEWGGDVMMCPVSA
+492 VEEWGGDVMLCPVSA

-559 SGTLHVSDYVV
+559 NGTLHVSDYVV
-570 AGTSIGKIR
+570 AGTCIGKIR

-708 DVNLAYTSGALILAF
+708 DVNLAYTSNAIILAF

-780 FRISGVGVIA
+780 FRISGVGTIA

-811 IVVFDGNI
+811 IVVFDGDI

-840 GLEKYGDIKE
+840 GLEKFGDIKE
-850 GDVIEAYDMIQVK
+850 GDVIEAYEMIQVK